1 MYLGN
6 FIQHIFTPSP
16 PPPRSV
22 PTLLLSIP
30 TSYPLF
36 LISYRLPICAGH
48 VLLHIVTQWSMV
60 HVSGA
65 TPSKK
70 TDSFSRSHQLAV
82 VFQLGVR
89 AYESLPT
96 LCLNVDWLDLI
107 QVQCNTQTYV
117 TQFHPL
123 LHMKRFYPFFGS
135 IFHHVY
141 IPYFSFVHLP
151 VNGHLE
157 VVTIFGYYE
166 QICYCWHLLI
176 HLLQLF
182 SLSVF

>member
-1 MYLGN
+1 
-6 FIQHIFTPSP
+6 
-16 PPPRSV
+16 
-22 PTLLLSIP
+22 
-30 TSYPLF
+30 
-36 LISYRLPICAGH
+36 
-48 VLLHIVTQWSMV
+48 MV